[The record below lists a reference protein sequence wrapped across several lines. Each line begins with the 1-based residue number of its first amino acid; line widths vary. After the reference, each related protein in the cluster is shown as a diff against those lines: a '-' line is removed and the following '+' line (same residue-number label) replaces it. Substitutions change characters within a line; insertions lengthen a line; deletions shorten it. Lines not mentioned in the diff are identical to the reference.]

1 MIIYN
6 AHKNRNVNILHYYL
20 VDDLYKI
27 LSAYTYICTYTYTY
41 LIFKCIHIEEEE
53 DRDDIINW
61 RYDSVSRCYASGT

>member
-41 LIFKCIHIEEEE
+41 LIFKYIHIEEEE